1 MIAVE
6 KKKSKSRV
14 RDMLSQECME
24 LSTID
29 VNGEPCIGKVVCFG
43 KNTFIIEHETDYG
56 IERYLISK
64 RKFRKEGHTFPRYD
78 GKGDFNNHT
87 IL

>member
-1 MIAVE
+1 MVAVE
-6 KKKSKSRV
+6 KKKSKSWV
-14 RDMLSQECME
+14 RDMLIQEGME

-29 VNGEPCIGKVVCFG
+29 VNGEPCTGRVVRFL
-43 KNTFIIEHETDYG
+43 KNTFVIEHETDYG
-56 IERYLISK
+56 VERYLISK

-78 GKGDFNNHT
+78 GKGDFNNHN